1 VDAAPEHIIRRYLDE
16 HGGRADATV
25 GQVLATFHVSP
36 GDRDG
41 RRRVVDAL
49 AAAGVVLDR
58 PLDDL
63 GREAKLVV
71 QLADIAPPP
80 RAEPP
85 EARPEPPPPRPEPE
99 AARPEVEATHA
110 EPEVARPEAEA
121 ARPEPEAAR
130 PEPRAG
136 GDLGAT
142 LGRLT
147 ASQPAPFWWA
157 AGATV
162 SMVVGALGP
171 WATALDL
178 VSLSGTR
185 GDGWLVILAAAVSAA
200 MLWSYAIRG
209 SRGVLIG
216 SALAGATG
224 LVIGIVDFVDIA
236 SRGSGEIF
244 DEEVQLVDPGWGIYV
259 VILASAALV
268 VFSGLLYRRSSSSR

>member
-1 VDAAPEHIIRRYLDE
+1 MEAAPEHIIRRYLDA

-49 AAAGVVLDR
+49 AAVGVVLD
-58 PLDDL
+58 PPPDDL

-71 QLADIAPPP
+71 QLADAAPPP
-80 RAEPP
+80 AAP
-85 EARPEPPPPRPEPE
+85 RPEPPATRPEAEVARPEPE
-99 AARPEVEATHA
+99 AARPV
-110 EPEVARPEAEA
+110 PEAA
-121 ARPEPEAAR
+121 APEPEAAR

-136 GDLGAT
+136 EDLGAT
-142 LGRLT
+142 LGRLI
-147 ASQPAPFWWA
+147 ASQPAQFWCA
-157 AGATV
+157 AAATV

-178 VSLSGTR
+178 VSISGTR
-185 GDGWLVILAAAVSAA
+185 GDGPLVILAAAVSAA
-200 MLWSYAIRG
+200 MLLSYAVRG

-216 SALAGATG
+216 SALAGAAG
-224 LVIGIVDFVDIA
+224 FVIGLVDFVDIA

-244 DEEVQLVDPGWGIYV
+244 DEEVELVDPGWGIYV
-259 VILASAALV
+259 VILASGALV
-268 VFSGLLYRRSSSSR
+268 VFSALLYRQRSSSR